1 MDAKNILNELSV
13 ITAVSTLCGFRRLF
27 FSQKANEIKRG
38 ARNNWSYMSEKYAH
52 NKSLQDTHVAS
63 LRAVFPEAE
72 FVSDESADC
81 YWVKMENTDFVIP
94 KCFPLGFSFFDNDI
108 TNPDYEIYDDAAI
121 LMREFDSAMPAWE
134 TEFRAFC
141 TENQEYIDKI
151 EKLRLSEELRI
162 NNNYSIAKGYLRGKI
177 CDYACMHRKLMPYM
191 SDAVLNSLA
200 NSGMRCNGT
209 KCSMTNTTIDII
221 SHQDIDRFGRFCSEV
236 SFDLSA
242 YGTKCSIGLY
252 SAEVLLEIDRLI
264 PQWADDAKKMAI
276 EIQKQK
282 KIEEI
287 SKNTTKVL
295 IKNKLHT
302 TGYKYQIF
310 EKEKKYTTVKES
322 LKFPKELI
330 LEVKLQRNRKI
341 EVNIPFNSF
350 DKANNILDALP
361 AHIDS
366 INSVPMKYRIK
377 NQMVRGEN
385 WES

>member
-1 MDAKNILNELSV
+1 
-13 ITAVSTLCGFRRLF
+13 
-27 FSQKANEIKRG
+27 
-38 ARNNWSYMSEKYAH
+38 
-52 NKSLQDTHVAS
+52 
-63 LRAVFPEAE
+63 
-72 FVSDESADC
+72 
-81 YWVKMENTDFVIP
+81 
-94 KCFPLGFSFFDNDI
+94 
-108 TNPDYEIYDDAAI
+108 
-121 LMREFDSAMPAWE
+121 
-134 TEFRAFC
+134 
-141 TENQEYIDKI
+141 
-151 EKLRLSEELRI
+151 
-162 NNNYSIAKGYLRGKI
+162 
-177 CDYACMHRKLMPYM
+177 M

-221 SHQDIDRFGRFCSEV
+221 SHQDIGRFGRFCSEV

-310 EKEKKYTTVKES
+310 EKEKK
-322 LKFPKELI
+322 I
-330 LEVKLQRNRKI
+330 
-341 EVNIPFNSF
+341 
-350 DKANNILDALP
+350 
-361 AHIDS
+361 HDS
-366 INSVPMKYRIK
+366 KGIA
-377 NQMVRGEN
+377 
-385 WES
+385 